1 MKAAFNQKELVAAV
15 TTVQRAVSSK
25 SSNPALEG
33 ILLKLHGSEATL
45 CGYDLDIGITTTVPA
60 TVIEEGDIVL
70 SAHLFAEMT
79 KRMPNNTVT
88 IENDEKLITTVTSEP
103 AEFQL
108 VGMTPDEYPELPS
121 FDTLRTFDIEAGMLK
136 SMIRDTFYA
145 ISDNPAK
152 PALMGSYFDAD
163 NGFLNI
169 VSIDGFR
176 MSVRREKIDTEEKF
190 DFILPK
196 KTLAELLKIAADDEA
211 VVTVALGKKHVV
223 FKVDNYSVVSRLI
236 EGKYVDYR
244 ATIPNGTTT
253 SLTIEANRIINSL
266 ERMSLMTSDKMQQP
280 VHLVVADD
288 GMKLFCTTALGK
300 ANDFI
305 ETDYSGEELEI
316 GFNNRYMLDA
326 VKNIESDM
334 LCFEFNGPNR
344 PLKILPTSG
353 DSFIVLVVPMR
364 I

>member
-1 MKAAFNQKELVAAV
+1 MKASFNQKELVSAV
-15 TTVQRAVSSK
+15 TTVQRAVSAK

-33 ILLKLHGSEATL
+33 ILLKVHGSEATL
-45 CGYDLDIGITTTVPA
+45 CGYDLDIGITSVIPA

-70 SAHLFAEMT
+70 GAHLFAEMT
-79 KRMPNNTVT
+79 KRMPDSTVT
-88 IENDEKLITTVTSEP
+88 IETDEKLITTITSYP

-108 VGMTPDEYPELPS
+108 VGMTPEEYPELPS
-121 FDTLRTFDIEAGMLK
+121 FDTLRTFEIEVGTLK
-136 SMIRDTFYA
+136 GMIRDTFYA

-176 MSVRREKIDTEEKF
+176 MSVRREKIDSEEKF

-196 KTLAELLKIAADDEA
+196 KTLAELLKTAAGDEESF
-211 VVTVALGKKHVV
+211 TVALGKKHVV
-223 FKVDNYSVVSRLI
+223 FKVSSYSVVSRLI

-244 ATIPNGTTT
+244 ATIPNGSST
-253 SLTIEANRIINSL
+253 SLTIESGRMINSL

-288 GMKLFCTTALGK
+288 GMKLFCTTSLGK

-305 ETDYSGEELEI
+305 ETSFEGDELEI

-334 LCFEFNGPNR
+334 LCFEFNGANR
-344 PLKILPTSG
+344 PLKILPTEG